1 MIRLVN
7 TQQESAAHSSAGRE
21 TRPGVSPPLPG
32 DLVPLVIGVTGHR
45 DLVPDE
51 IPALRRRVRAFF
63 SELREQHPDLPL
75 VVMSPLAEGA
85 DRMVAE
91 EARSLGIPL
100 IVPLPFPME
109 IYQQDFQSP
118 ESLADFQELC
128 AEAEVIELPLL
139 PGDTP
144 ETIAEY
150 GPRRDAHY
158 ARMGIYLCAHCHIL
172 LAIWDGKKSKKLGGT
187 AQVVRFHH
195 WDEMPGFVERNES
208 SIQILAEDESD
219 LVYHLVCSR
228 DRSDGEPAEGLEPLD
243 CWWYTTDDRTPR
255 TREMPSAYLGI
266 FERAAEFNRDVL
278 RYRDHIRESGWPLLP
293 DDTPGQVKAVAAP
306 VNTMFMAA
314 DWLAIHFQSQVTRAL
329 RTIYVLAGLMGL
341 CFIAYSDLPGLD
353 LMVYLFLAFFM
364 AGVVIYRVAERRAW
378 HRKYLDYRALAEGLR
393 VQCYWVAAGVT
404 AGRTTKFAHD
414 NFLQKQDVELGWIR
428 NVMRYTGRLG
438 DISQPS
444 REGVE
449 FTRREWVGE
458 PHPGGGQ
465 LAYYERKAVE
475 RGGLGRRTAAIGN
488 FCLWAG
494 ITVAIVLAIFG
505 HRMPENSKD
514 ILIVLMGI
522 LPLMA
527 AIRESY
533 AQKRAEK
540 ELIKQYVFM
549 GRIFRNARR
558 QLDEAETDHSRRQ
571 ILKALGDAALEEH
584 AQWLLMHR
592 ERPLEHGRMS

>member
-1 MIRLVN
+1 MTPAQAAIASSSQGAAASRARGDRLP
-7 TQQESAAHSSAGRE
+7 R
-21 TRPGVSPPLPG
+21 

-45 DLVPDE
+45 DLLPGE
-51 IPALRRRVRAFF
+51 LPELRRRT
-63 SELREQHPDLPL
+63 REFLADLQAQHPDLPL
-75 VVMSPLAEGA
+75 AVMSPLAEGA

-91 EARSLGIPL
+91 EARALGIPL
-100 IVPLPFPME
+100 IVPTPLPMALYE
-109 IYQQDFQSP
+109 QDFRTP
-118 ESLADFQELC
+118 GSLQQFRELC
-128 AEAEVIELPLL
+128 AEAEVVELPLL

-144 ETIAEY
+144 ESVAGQ

-158 ARMGIYLCAHCHIL
+158 ARLGIYLCAHCHVL
-172 LAIWDGKKSKKLGGT
+172 MAVWDGKPSEKLGGT

-195 WDEMPGFVERNES
+195 WDEMPGFVERKDS
-208 SIQILAEDESD
+208 SVQILAKDESD

-228 DRSDGEPAEGLEPLD
+228 DRPDGRPAAGLEPFE
-243 CWWYTTDDRTPR
+243 CWWYTTDEAVPR
-255 TREMPSAYLGI
+255 SKAMPAEYHAI
-266 FERAAEFNRDVL
+266 FARAAEFNRHV
-278 RYRDHIRESGWPLLP
+278 RQHRARIRAGGWPLLP
-293 DDTPGQVKAVAAP
+293 ADAPPAVAEAAAP

-314 DWLAIHFQSQVTRAL
+314 DWLAIHFQSRVTMTLRAL
-329 RTIYVLAGLMGL
+329 YVLAALMGL
-341 CFIAYSDLPGLD
+341 AFIAYADLPGFD
-353 LMVYLFLAFFM
+353 LMVYFFLGFFA
-364 AGVVIYRVAERRAW
+364 AGVLIYRFAERGGW

-393 VQCYWVAAGVT
+393 VQCYWIAAGVT

-438 DISQPS
+438 DIGAPT
-444 REGVE
+444 RAGLD
-449 FTRREWVGE
+449 FARREWVGE

-465 LAYYERKAVE
+465 LAYYERKALE
-475 RGGLGRRTAAIGN
+475 RTRLSRSTAAIGS

-494 ITVAIVLAIFG
+494 ITVAILLALFG
-505 HRMPENSKD
+505 RLMPATGQD
-514 ILIVLMGI
+514 LFIVLMGV
-522 LPLMA
+522 LPLVA
-527 AIRESY
+527 AVREAY

-549 GRIFRNARR
+549 ARIFRNARR
-558 QLDEAETDHSRRQ
+558 QLEIAGSDGMRRQ

>member
-1 MIRLVN
+1 MAHTTTAVHAAPGNDPRLP
-7 TQQESAAHSSAGRE
+7 E
-21 TRPGVSPPLPG
+21 
-32 DLVPLVIGVTGHR
+32 DIVPIIVGVTGHR

-51 IPALRRRVRAFF
+51 IPGLRRRVLEFF
-63 SELREQHPDLPL
+63 TELRAQYPDLPV

-91 EARSLGIPL
+91 EARALGIPL
-100 IVPLPFPME
+100 IVPLPFPAALYE
-109 IYQQDFQSP
+109 QDFRAPGSV
-118 ESLADFQELC
+118 EDFRELC
-128 AEAEVIELPLL
+128 ATSEVVELPLL

-144 ETIAEY
+144 ASIAEY

-158 ARMGIYLCAHCHIL
+158 ARLGIYLCAHCHIL
-172 LAIWDGKKSKKLGGT
+172 LALWDGKASDKLGGT

-195 WDEMPGFVERNES
+195 WDEMPGFVERKES
-208 SIQILAEDESD
+208 NLQMLAEDESD

-228 DRSDGEPAEGLEPLD
+228 HRPGGQPAEGLEPLD
-243 CWWYTTDDRTPR
+243 TWWYTTDDKAPR
-255 TREMPSAYLGI
+255 TREMPAAYQGI
-266 FERAAEFNRDVL
+266 FRRTTEFNLDVL
-278 RYRDHIRESGWPLLP
+278 RFRERIRDGGWPLLP
-293 DDTPGQVKAVAAP
+293 GDTPAGVASVAAP
-306 VNTMFMAA
+306 VNAMFIAA
-314 DWLAIHFQSQVTRAL
+314 DWLAIYYQKQVTRAL
-329 RTIYVLAGLMGL
+329 QTIYVLAALMGL
-341 CFIAYSDLPGLD
+341 AFIAYSDLPGLE
-353 LMVYLFLAFFM
+353 MTVYFFLAFFI
-364 AGVVIYRVAERRAW
+364 AGVIIYRVAEKRAW

-438 DISQPS
+438 DIAVPT
-444 REGVE
+444 REGLD

-465 LAYYERKAVE
+465 LAYYERKALE
-475 RGGLGRRTAAIGN
+475 RTELRRRTAAIGS
-488 FCLWAG
+488 FCLWTG
-494 ITVAIVLAIFG
+494 ILFAILLALFG
-505 HRMPENSKD
+505 RDMQEGWKD
-514 ILIVLMGI
+514 LVIVLMGV

-527 AIRESY
+527 AIREAY

-540 ELIKQYVFM
+540 ELIKQYLFM
-549 GRIFRNARR
+549 ARIFRNARR
-558 QLDEAETDHSRRQ
+558 QLESAGSDHVRRQ

>member
-1 MIRLVN
+1 MTNPQATAASSGTGGDAAATGVARLP
-7 TQQESAAHSSAGRE
+7 E
-21 TRPGVSPPLPG
+21 
-32 DLVPLVIGVTGHR
+32 DLVPIVVGVTGHR
-45 DLVPDE
+45 DIVPAE
-51 IPALRRRVRAFF
+51 IPALRRRVREFF
-63 SELREQHPDLPL
+63 AALREKNPDLPIA
-75 VVMSPLAEGA
+75 VMSPLAEGA

-91 EARSLGIPL
+91 EARALGIPL
-100 IVPLPFPME
+100 IVPLPFPAE
-109 IYQQDFQSP
+109 IYERDFRAPGSV
-118 ESLADFQELC
+118 EAFRALC
-128 AEAEVIELPLL
+128 ADAEVVELPLL

-158 ARMGIYLCAHCHIL
+158 ARLGIYLCAHCHIL
-172 LAIWDGKKSKKLGGT
+172 LAIWDGKESRKLGGT

-219 LVYHLVCSR
+219 LVYHVVCSR
-228 DRSDGEPAEGLEPLD
+228 GRPDGAPAEGLEPLET
-243 CWWYTTDDRTPR
+243 WWYTTDDQAPR
-255 TREMPSAYLGI
+255 TREMPAAYQGI
-266 FERAAEFNRDVL
+266 FDRTAEFNRDVL
-278 RYRDHIRESGWPLLP
+278 RFRERIQGGGWPLLP
-293 DDTPGQVKAVAAP
+293 ADTPASVASVAAP
-306 VNTMFMAA
+306 VNAMFMAA
-314 DWLAIHFQSQVTRAL
+314 DILAIHYQTQVTRAL
-329 RTIYVLAGLMGL
+329 QTIYALAALMGL
-341 CFIAYSDLPGLD
+341 AFIAYSDLEGLD
-353 LMVYLFLAFFM
+353 LMVYFFLAFFV
-364 AGVVIYRVAERRAW
+364 AGVIIYRVAERRSW

-438 DISQPS
+438 DIAVPT
-444 REGVE
+444 REGLD

-465 LAYYERKAVE
+465 LAYYQRKAKE
-475 RGGLGRRTAAIGN
+475 RTELGRRTQAIGS
-488 FCLWAG
+488 FCLWTG
-494 ITVAIVLAIFG
+494 ITVALLLAVFG
-505 HRMPENSKD
+505 RQMQDDYKD
-514 ILIVLMGI
+514 VLIVFMGV

-527 AIRESY
+527 AIREAY

-549 GRIFRNARR
+549 GRIFGNARR
-558 QLDEAETDHSRRQ
+558 QLEIAETDHTRRQ